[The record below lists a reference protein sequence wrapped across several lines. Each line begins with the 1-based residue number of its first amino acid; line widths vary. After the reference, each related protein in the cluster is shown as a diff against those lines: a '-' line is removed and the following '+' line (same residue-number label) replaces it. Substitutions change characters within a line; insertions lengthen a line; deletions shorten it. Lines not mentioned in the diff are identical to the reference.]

1 MLEEDIYGDQRL
13 FHLLSDRSVIPGSD
27 FYVAQGLTAAAA
39 LIRSPRESPKH
50 LPGPGRH
57 LVGMRRCT
65 CVGPAGKYDVFRG
78 IEIMNRPWP
87 VGVVQRTLILKEEE
101 QG

>member
-1 MLEEDIYGDQRL
+1 MSLRGSQFMLEEDIYGDQRL

-39 LIRSPRESPKH
+39 LIRSPRESSKH

-65 CVGPAGKYDVFRG
+65 CVGPLGNTTFS
-78 IEIMNRPWP
+78 
-87 VGVVQRTLILKEEE
+87 GVLKS
-101 QG
+101 